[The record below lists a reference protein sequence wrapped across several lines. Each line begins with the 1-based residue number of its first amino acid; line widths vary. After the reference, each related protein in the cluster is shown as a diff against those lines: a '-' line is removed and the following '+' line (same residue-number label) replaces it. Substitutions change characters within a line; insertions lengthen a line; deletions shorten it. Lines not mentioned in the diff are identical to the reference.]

1 MLAEPRLQSK
11 RWAPARVKELTAG
24 RQLAGAQRIEGLI
37 HTRHVRDPRWPGA
50 RGPTNVGADTERRIC
65 SGRGSANCQARTWL
79 WPWIWWDL
87 FYMMVCLNPQK
98 VGWIVQSVRGPT
110 MCSGVWVW
118 IPKDTIC
125 IQTLRLSAGEPA
137 QILLVV
143 RGIN

>member
-1 MLAEPRLQSK
+1 MSAEPRLKS
-11 RWAPARVKELTAG
+11 
-24 RQLAGAQRIEGLI
+24 
-37 HTRHVRDPRWPGA
+37 
-50 RGPTNVGADTERRIC
+50 NVEPH
-65 SGRGSANCQARTWL
+65 RGSKSSQRDGSWQVRRGLKVWFTQDTFETLADPEPKARKRGCRHRGAHLLREGSENCQARTWL

-125 IQTLRLSAGEPA
+125 IQTLRLSASEPA